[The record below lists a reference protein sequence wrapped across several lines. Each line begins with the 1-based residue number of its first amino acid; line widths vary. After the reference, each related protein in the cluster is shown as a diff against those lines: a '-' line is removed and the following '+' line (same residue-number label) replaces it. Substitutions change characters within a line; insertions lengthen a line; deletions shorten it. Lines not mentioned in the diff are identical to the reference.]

1 MCTDHCFATVVEILF
16 LHSTFDHQLAHLVRQ
31 VRVLLQQTQLL
42 QLQLMNLILHS
53 QSPDTSSH
61 CDTMLPSFETGIG
74 CRHTVLTVSGG

>member
-42 QLQLMNLILHS
+42 QLQLVNLIL
-53 QSPDTSSH
+53 QSIT
-61 CDTMLPSFETGIG
+61 
-74 CRHTVLTVSGG
+74 RHKQPLRHNAPII